1 MPETEPIEIPG
12 NVIVGAELL
21 HGWTARDRY
30 LAAVSMHFFWEREL
44 CFVLFCLGATILV
57 LGDKSVPALV
67 RSVHSHE
74 ISILAL
80 TPAHLGPLL
89 QHPCDWFPL
98 FPSVRTLVVGSAP
111 LADERRRLVRQRL
124 TPNFYEQLG
133 ANEVGLLVLGSPAD
147 QDACPEAIGRVV
159 QGVEVRVS
167 DPSGQEL
174 PAGQAGLVG
183 FRGENF
189 PALYVGDPEAT
200 ERSFRDGWFYPGD
213 LAAIDA
219 AGYFH
224 FKGRADDV
232 IN

>member
-1 MPETEPIEIPG
+1 
-12 NVIVGAELL
+12 
-21 HGWTARDRY
+21 
-30 LAAVSMHFFWEREL
+30 
-44 CFVLFCLGATILV
+44 
-57 LGDKSVPALV
+57 
-67 RSVHSHE
+67 
-74 ISILAL
+74 
-80 TPAHLGPLL
+80 
-89 QHPCDWFPL
+89 
-98 FPSVRTLVVGSAP
+98 
-111 LADERRRLVRQRL
+111 L

-183 FRGENF
+183 FRSENF

-232 IN
+232 INSKGVKFYPIEVEKALLAHACVAEAAVFGWPHPDSGEVAVAFVTRSGPVSASELVQFCRQRLAAHKIPHSVAVVEQMPKTPTGKIMKRALKEKFRDLVTGGSE